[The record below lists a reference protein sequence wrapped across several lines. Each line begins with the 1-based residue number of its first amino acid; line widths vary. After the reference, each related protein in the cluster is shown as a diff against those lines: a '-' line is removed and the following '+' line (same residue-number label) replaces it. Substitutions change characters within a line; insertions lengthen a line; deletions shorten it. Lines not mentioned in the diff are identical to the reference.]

1 MGGFLSKKK
10 NYEKLNNYAT
20 SYAGYEISEIEM
32 NAKFNEQ
39 MISIKQNFQSSL
51 NDINNKISYLKEKNK
66 ELEKEIQNRDIIIKK
81 LENENESTE
90 IHLTALSKLLEQ
102 RFDIYNKDLE
112 ALLKN
117 DKIILKKIEELHPE
131 MSNSKVLNNGT
142 DIIKNSFLESNIEYS
157 SFIND

>member
-1 MGGFLSKKK
+1 MGGFLSKK
-10 NYEKLNNYAT
+10 NSYEKLNEYATNYA
-20 SYAGYEISEIEM
+20 SYEINEIEL
-32 NAKFNEQ
+32 NGKYNEQ
-39 MISIKQNFQSSL
+39 IINIKQNLQSSL
-51 NDINNKISYLKEKNK
+51 NDINNKISFLKQKNI
-66 ELEKEIQNRDIIIKK
+66 EIEKEIQRKDIILKK

-90 IHLTALSKLLEQ
+90 IHLNALSKLLEQ

-131 MSNSKVLNNGT
+131 ITDSKKYNIST

>member
-66 ELEKEIQNRDIIIKK
+66 ELEKEIQNRDITIKK

-131 MSNSKVLNNGT
+131 MRNSKVLNNST

>member
-10 NYEKLNNYAT
+10 SYEKLNEYATNYA
-20 SYAGYEISEIEM
+20 SYEINEIEL
-32 NAKFNEQ
+32 NAKYNEQ
-39 MISIKQNFQSSL
+39 FINIKQNLQSTL
-51 NDINNKISYLKEKNK
+51 NDINNKISFLKEKNI
-66 ELEKEIQNRDIIIKK
+66 EIEKEIQRKDIILKK

-90 IHLTALSKLLEQ
+90 IHLNALSKLLEQ

-131 MSNSKVLNNGT
+131 IKDSKKYNIST

>member
-1 MGGFLSKKK
+1 MGGFLSKNKT
-10 NYEKLNNYAT
+10 YEKLNDYAT

-66 ELEKEIQNRDIIIKK
+66 ELEKEIQNKDIIIKK

-131 MSNSKVLNNGT
+131 MKNSKILNNST

>member
-1 MGGFLSKKK
+1 MGGYLSKNK
-10 NYEKLNNYAT
+10 NYERLNDYAT
-20 SYAGYEISEIEM
+20 SYASYDINEIEL

-39 MISIKQNFQSSL
+39 MIIIKQNLQSCL
-51 NDINNKISYLKEKNK
+51 NDINNKISYLNDGNK
-66 ELEKEIQNRDIIIKK
+66 ELEKEIQKKDIIIKK
-81 LENENESTE
+81 LENENESIQ
-90 IHLTALSKLLEQ
+90 IHLNALGKLLEQ
-102 RFDIYNKDLE
+102 RFDIYNKDLD

-131 MSNSKVLNNGT
+131 MKDSTKINSNI